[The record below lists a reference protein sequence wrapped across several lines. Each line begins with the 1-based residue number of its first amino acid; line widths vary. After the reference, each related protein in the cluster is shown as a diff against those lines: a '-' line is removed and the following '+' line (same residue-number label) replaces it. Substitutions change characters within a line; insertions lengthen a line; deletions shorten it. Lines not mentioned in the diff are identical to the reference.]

1 MTKWQIIKR
10 WCRWYEGTIIIALLA
25 LAIAATIVLAQPT
38 GTNTAPNKVPLST
51 VANLP
56 TCNAG
61 NEGLTWGA
69 TNQGTAVAYNGATSD
84 GGGGGTHQKVY
95 CNGTA
100 WVQQ

>member
-1 MTKWQIIKR
+1 MTRWQIIKR
-10 WCRWYEGTIIIALLA
+10 WCRWHEGTIIVALLA

-51 VANLP
+51 VVNLP

-61 NEGLTWGA
+61 NEGLTWGVSDQ
-69 TNQGTAVAYNGATSD
+69 NTAVAYNAVIT
-84 GGGGGTHQKVY
+84 GGGGTHQGVY

>member
-1 MTKWQIIKR
+1 MMDFAKF
-10 WCRWYEGTIIIALLA
+10 LA
-25 LAIAATIVLAQPT
+25 RLIVGSIFFCGVMAIAQPI
-38 GTNTAPNKVPLST
+38 GTNTAPNKVPVTT

-61 NEGLTWGA
+61 NEGLVWGVSDQA
-69 TNQGTAVAYNGATSD
+69 TAVAYNGAVTGS
-84 GGGGGTHQKVY
+84 GATHQKVY

>member
-1 MTKWQIIKR
+1 MIDAFAKGVIFGFLYFAGIMGIWLVSM
-10 WCRWYEGTIIIALLA
+10 WAF
-25 LAIAATIVLAQPT
+25 AQPT

-61 NEGLTWGA
+61 NEGLTWGV
-69 TNQGTAVAYNGATSD
+69 TDQNTAVAYNGAVT
-84 GGGGGTHQKVY
+84 GGGNTHQKVY
-95 CNGTA
+95 CNNTA